1 MKEGTSQLRRYNRA
15 TSNLQKV
22 RAREEEEEEMW
33 RRRRRRRRTGATAD
47 RQEKC
52 ERNSVPDRRV
62 CSRGWRRREE
72 GENERKEGS
81 ERKKRELKRL
91 GFHTAN
97 LAAELPRLHGAIL
110 SLFLAAVGNMLIRE
124 G

>member
-1 MKEGTSQLRRYNRA
+1 MGGGGGKRERMSGRR
-15 TSNLQKV
+15 
-22 RAREEEEEEMW
+22 
-33 RRRRRRRRTGATAD
+33 GA
-47 RQEKC
+47 K
-52 ERNSVPDRRV
+52 
-62 CSRGWRRREE
+62 G
-72 GENERKEGS
+72 
-81 ERKKRELKRL
+81 KKELKRL